1 MVTLFAW
8 MAHRLVSSKRC
19 TMKSSVA
26 CVAATCKHWP
36 LTMHNGMG
44 RSGAKHRCCYLQ
56 LTSSCGFLLHV
67 CMRY

>member
-26 CVAATCKHWP
+26 CVAASYKHWP
-36 LTMHNGMG
+36 LTMRKKVQNDQMPSTHVANCNSL
-44 RSGAKHRCCYLQ
+44 RHVASCCM
-56 LTSSCGFLLHV
+56 SA
-67 CMRY
+67 